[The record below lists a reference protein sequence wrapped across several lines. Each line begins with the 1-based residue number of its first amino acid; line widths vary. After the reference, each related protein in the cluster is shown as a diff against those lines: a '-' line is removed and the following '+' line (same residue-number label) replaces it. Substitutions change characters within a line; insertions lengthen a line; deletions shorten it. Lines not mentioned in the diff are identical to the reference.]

1 MQYNKLVRNK
11 IIEIIEEKG
20 EVAKYH
26 LASDAEYR
34 EKLKEKLVE
43 EVKEFAEAESLEEM
57 ADVFEVITAILAERG
72 WDIEQVERVQKEK
85 REERGAFDKRIILE
99 ES

>member
-1 MQYNKLVRNK
+1 MHYNKLIRDK
-11 IIEIIEEKG
+11 IIEIIEGNG

-26 LASDAEYR
+26 RATDAEYR

-57 ADVFEVITAILAERG
+57 ADVF
-72 WDIEQVERVQKEK
+72 
-85 REERGAFDKRIILE
+85 
-99 ES
+99 